1 MRLARLAS
9 ASRAGTVGAR
19 QAGVQMR
26 IRTIGVLAVTMIGV
40 LAGVLAPGGGA
51 SADESPRAPRWTPAP
66 DTIVAVEGDADNG
79 FSIHHH
85 DGTVLSPPT
94 LSETTAECSE
104 YDSEVQ
110 VVACQVEAETWFRDL
125 ADLQAAIA
133 WARYD
138 AARGRPRT

>member
-1 MRLARLAS
+1 MGLK
-9 ASRAGTVGAR
+9 
-19 QAGVQMR
+19 
-26 IRTIGVLAVTMIGV
+26 TIGVPGALVTV
-40 LAGVLAPGGGA
+40 VAALVAGVLAWPGDAA
-51 SADESPRAPRWTPAP
+51 SGDRERGPRWQPAG

-79 FSIHHH
+79 FTIHHH
-85 DGTVLSPPT
+85 DGTALFPPT

-104 YDSEVQ
+104 YDTEVQ

-138 AARGRPRT
+138 ASRPRPRT